1 MPAYASVDLN
11 PTPLSR
17 GAAPVFVSRYHP
29 GGSPT
34 YELLSNIKVLG
45 IQYRDGP
52 DPGIARFRYVFDP
65 SNPPTDPVFFQDV
78 LATNSDLPGVV
89 KNDDRLVVFTTN
101 ADGSPQALFDGFA
114 QVPELD
120 LSPTAE
126 LVTFLAYGVA
136 VRAWDT
142 PVGGALMRNADAPT
156 TVADVVTAVE
166 THFNPEGAPNA
177 TPQGADA
184 TDSFGNA
191 YPTFLDPLVIR
202 ARDVRRPWT
211 LSMAARY
218 LCFQLNASQDF
229 AQNPDGSV
237 LDNLLDSRSPI
248 SGAIFQ
254 PHDPTTYTSRPIIV
268 PDLPATGKAWPAV
281 LHALLEPNGFGMAFQ
296 VNTDSNGNPYTTLEV
311 FRRQDGSPSTYK
323 DLYLQAYGSVLDPGQ
338 TNLGQARLARDIS
351 GVANAFT
358 VESGLIRYEASF
370 ILAPGFP
377 ISPADA
383 TDGNA
388 LSVYDRNNPN
398 FLNNADKYRLYVFD
412 ETGEGHWDFGSG
424 ALVYTVPSLA
434 AIFTDLSSPPPSTPP
449 PYVRRR
455 RVPLGELFSVDQA
468 QRPLKA
474 QLSISTNYAG
484 TGPGL
489 WDGTGTWQVVTGGF
503 ELLKDRLGVWINTT
517 NPNGWSL
524 GASRVGGSPY
534 PAGVVKGVEDQAN
547 PGATHFR
554 LRLTCVIEG
563 DQTLSATAN
572 RRPSSPTKFTV
583 TRRVDARD
591 RYAKHIK
598 AAQGEFNATASAVV
612 VQDDSPEALADA
624 YARRLAGEAGEVA
637 GSVTIPRFTS
647 AYGIGDK
654 ISSIQGRNLSLQTNA
669 GAPSSEA
676 PVYPAIV
683 GITWD
688 FDGKQHTILHLSD
701 QRGVSR

>member
-1 MPAYASVDLN
+1 MPAYASVDLD

-17 GAAPVFVSRYHP
+17 GAAPVAVYRYTP
-29 GGSPT
+29 GGPAS
-34 YELLSNIKVLG
+34 YELLSNIKVLA

-65 SNPPTDPVFFQDV
+65 ANPPSDPVYFQDV
-78 LATNSDLPGVV
+78 LATNSDLSGVV

-101 ADGSPQALFDGFA
+101 ADGSPLALFDGFA

-120 LSPTAE
+120 LAPAAE
-126 LVTFLAYGVA
+126 MVTFLAYGVA

-142 PVGGALMRNADAPT
+142 PIGGALMRHADAPT
-156 TVADVVTAVE
+156 NVSDVATSVE
-166 THFNPEGAPNA
+166 THFNPEGQPNA

-184 TDSFGNA
+184 TDSFGNTF
-191 YPTFLDPLVIR
+191 PTFLDPLVVR
-202 ARDVRRPWT
+202 AQDVRRPWS

-218 LCFQLNASQDF
+218 LCFQQNAAQTYV
-229 AQNPDGSV
+229 QNPDGSA
-237 LDNLLDSRSPI
+237 LDNLLDSRSPN
-248 SGAIFQ
+248 SAAIFL
-254 PHDPTTYTSRPIIV
+254 PADPTTYTSRPIIV
-268 PDLPATGKAWPAV
+268 PDLPATGKAWPDV

-296 VNTDSNGNPYTTLEV
+296 VNTDSSGNPYTTLEI
-311 FRRQDGSPSTYK
+311 FRRQDGAPSTYK
-323 DLYLQAYGSVLDPGQ
+323 DLYLQAYGSALDPGQ
-338 TNLGQARLARDIS
+338 TNLGHAHLARDIS

-370 ILAPGFP
+370 ILAPGFV

-388 LSVYDRNNPN
+388 LGAFDRNNPN

-412 ETGEGHWDFGSG
+412 ETGEGHWDFGQG
-424 ALVYTVPSLA
+424 ATVYTVPSLA
-434 AIFTDLSSPPPSTPP
+434 ALFADPAAPPSSPPPQ
-449 PYVRRR
+449 YVRRR
-455 RVPLGELFSVDQA
+455 RVPRGELFSLDQA
-468 QRPLKA
+468 QRPLRA
-474 QLSISTNYAG
+474 QLSISANYAG
-484 TGPGL
+484 TAPGL

-503 ELLKDRLGVWINTT
+503 ELLKDRLGIWINTS
-517 NPNGWSL
+517 NPNGWNI
-524 GASRVGGSPY
+524 GASRVGGAPY

-547 PGATHFR
+547 SGATHFR
-554 LRLTCVIEG
+554 LRLTCVIDG

-572 RRPSSPTKFTV
+572 RRPSSPTQYTV

-598 AAQGEFNATASAVV
+598 AAQGEFNATTSAAV

-647 AYGIGDK
+647 AYAIGDK

-676 PVYPAIV
+676 PVYPAVV
-683 GITWD
+683 GIAWE
-688 FDGKQHTILHLSD
+688 FDGKQHTVLHLSD
-701 QRGVSR
+701 QRGAGR